1 MLVDKS
7 QSGMIPLK
15 IVKHPIPVLPRGRI
29 HRPRHKQLS
38 IGRLLVINLSKFH
51 FHLQTL
57 LLHQQNIKKNPLYR
71 KVRQPLAKHAHRNQV
86 HLQKHQQ
93 KLLLNHQQ
101 HLDLAC
107 QNHLIQIQNKQPKIK
122 TKTNKIQIVYE
133 KQRKTYLNLPIDMI
147 VSIVIPASGG
157 MRWIHP
163 RQRGADLEVD
173 LHPLSA
179 PIVMIAVPHHALG
192 IIESRYVNTR
202 EQYLPFG
209 PQNEQYDPMEFSRSK
224 G

>member
-1 MLVDKS
+1 M
-7 QSGMIPLK
+7 M
-15 IVKHPIPVLPRGRI
+15 
-29 HRPRHKQLS
+29 
-38 IGRLLVINLSKFH
+38 
-51 FHLQTL
+51 
-57 LLHQQNIKKNPLYR
+57 
-71 KVRQPLAKHAHRNQV
+71 
-86 HLQKHQQ
+86 
-93 KLLLNHQQ
+93 
-101 HLDLAC
+101 
-107 QNHLIQIQNKQPKIK
+107 
-122 TKTNKIQIVYE
+122 
-133 KQRKTYLNLPIDMI
+133 

-163 RQRGADLEVD
+163 HQRGADLEVD

-179 PIVMIAVPHHALG
+179 PIVMIVVPHHALG